1 MLNPQMNDSSQIY
14 FGLYIIMSSIPLALP
29 KTMLPSPEGATSP
42 GVSSQWI
49 KVLPNN
55 ASQVVSSDATVVSS
69 TTVPTQI
76 VLGSQQL
83 NFDIPTGMG
92 PNVMC
97 DTAKS
102 TVSFRVRYQLTTVAT
117 TAYGSGLAS
126 ALQSSAHS
134 FINRMSTYV
143 AGNLVDDITSYD
155 QAMAEQVNWGFDVAQ
170 RDAQFHLGLR
180 AEQDG
185 ATSQNN
191 LQGHSIPA
199 FTGALGTAGSSYF
212 SYEIPFANALLGVN
226 NRSMCPVGKLA
237 KTQVSLYTPQLAPI
251 TILDSIATGV
261 GAVVRITIDQ
271 IAINLF
277 YITLDE
283 PSMRLL
289 APKGEHYMAGTT
301 YRVGSGTIASGT
313 SGSTSVQIPIRVKS
327 CRSLASRFSESVVS
341 TAGSLNG
348 VFDSK
353 MPLCSTL
360 NYFIASQKRI
370 PPNPH
375 NTVIA
380 PATVYSRALMA
391 NYDSAYDSWK
401 SRSGMV
407 SNLFYNYTA
416 TGTAPTSANSD
427 RLIVDAGSDTVATS
441 LAAFSFAEDLRSAS
455 SANFL
460 SGQDLTTSNSFLELN
475 IANGPTNSL
484 YVSFI
489 AKADIIFVVLPDG
502 SVESRV

>member
-1 MLNPQMNDSSQIY
+1 
-14 FGLYIIMSSIPLALP
+14 MSSIPIALP
-29 KTMLPSPEGATSP
+29 KTMLPSPEGATSA

-55 ASQVVSSDATVVSS
+55 ASSVVSADTTVVSS

-76 VLGSQQL
+76 VLGAQQL
-83 NFDIPTGMG
+83 NFDIPTGQG
-92 PNVMC
+92 PNIMC

-102 TVSFRVRYQLTTVAT
+102 TISFRVRYQLVTASS
-117 TAYGSGLAS
+117 TAYGSGLTS

-134 FINRMSTYV
+134 YINRMSTYV
-143 AGNLVDDITSYD
+143 AGNMVDDITSYD
-155 QAMAEQVNWGFDVAQ
+155 QAMAEAVNWGFDVAQ
-170 RDAQFHLGLR
+170 RDSQFHLGLR
-180 AEQDG
+180 AEQD
-185 ATSQNN
+185 ATTSQNN
-191 LQGHSIPA
+191 LQGHIISS
-199 FTGALGTAGSSYF
+199 FTGTLGTAGSSYYN
-212 SYEIPFANALLGVN
+212 YEIPFCNSLLGVN
-226 NRSMCPVGKLA
+226 NRSMCPVGRLA
-237 KTQVSLYTPQLAPI
+237 KTQVSLYTPQLAPV
-251 TILDSIATGV
+251 TILDSVATGV

-271 IAINLF
+271 ISLNLF

-301 YRVGSGTIASGT
+301 YRVGSGAIAAGT
-313 SGSTSVQIPIRVKS
+313 SGSASVQVPVRVKS
-327 CRSLASRFSESVVS
+327 CRSLATRFSESEIAS
-341 TAGSLNG
+341 TGSLNG

-360 NYFIASQKRI
+360 NYFISSQKRV

-375 NTVIA
+375 NTLIA

-407 SNLFYNYTA
+407 SDLFFNYTR
-416 TGTAPTSANSD
+416 TDTAPTVSNSD
-427 RLIVDAGSDTVATS
+427 QRIVDAGSGTVVTS
-441 LAAFSFAEDLRSAS
+441 LGAFSFAEDLRSAS

-460 SGQDLTTSNSFLELN
+460 SGQDLTTANSFLELN
-475 IANGPTNSL
+475 INNAPKNSL
-484 YVSFI
+484 YLSFI

>member
-1 MLNPQMNDSSQIY
+1 
-14 FGLYIIMSSIPLALP
+14 MSSIPLALP
-29 KTMLPSPEGATSP
+29 KTMLPSPEGATSA
-42 GVSSQWI
+42 GVSSQWVKI
-49 KVLPNN
+49 LPNN
-55 ASQVVSSDATVVSS
+55 ASQVVSSDATLANSI
-69 TTVPTQI
+69 TVPTQI

-83 NFDIPTGMG
+83 NFDIPTGAG
-92 PNVMC
+92 PNVFC

-102 TVSFRVRYQLTTVAT
+102 TVSFRVRYQVSTAAT
-117 TAYGSGLAS
+117 TNYTGTIAS
-126 ALQSSAHS
+126 LQSSAHS

-143 AGNLVDDITSYD
+143 AGNLVDDVTNYD
-155 QAMAEQVNWGFDVAQ
+155 LALAEQVNWGFDVAQ
-170 RDAQFHLGLR
+170 RDSQFHLGLR

-185 ATSQNN
+185 ASSQNN

-199 FTGALGTAGSSYF
+199 FTGTTLPLASSYY
-212 SYEIPFANALLGVN
+212 SYEIPFCNALLGTH
-226 NRSMCPVGKLA
+226 NRSMCPVGKLS
-237 KTQVSLYTPQLAPI
+237 KTQVSLYTPQIAPV
-251 TILDSIATGV
+251 TIINETTATGA

-289 APKGEHYMAGTT
+289 QPKGEHYMAGTT
-301 YRVGSGTIASGT
+301 YRVGSGTIAAST

-341 TAGSLNG
+341 LSGSVNG
-348 VFDSK
+348 IFDSK

-380 PATVYSRALMA
+380 PATVYARALMA
-391 NYDSAYDSWK
+391 NYDAAYDSWK
-401 SRSGMV
+401 SRSGLV
-407 SNLFYNYTA
+407 SNLYYNYTA
-416 TGTAPTSANSD
+416 TGSAPTAANSD
-427 RLIVDAGSDTVATS
+427 RLVFDAGSDSVVVS
-441 LAAFSFAEDLRSAS
+441 LSAFSFAEDLRSAS

-460 SGQDLTTSNSFLELN
+460 SGQDLTMSNSFLELN
-475 IANGPTNSL
+475 IANAPTNSL